1 MESIFK
7 NITQYSKNYVQ
18 NQDNHNRQESKG
30 IPTKDTFLQNQI
42 QCGYLQAKFAKEYK
56 RL

>member
-18 NQDNHNRQESKG
+18 NQNNHNRQESKG
-30 IPTKDTFLQNQI
+30 IPTKDTFLQNKI